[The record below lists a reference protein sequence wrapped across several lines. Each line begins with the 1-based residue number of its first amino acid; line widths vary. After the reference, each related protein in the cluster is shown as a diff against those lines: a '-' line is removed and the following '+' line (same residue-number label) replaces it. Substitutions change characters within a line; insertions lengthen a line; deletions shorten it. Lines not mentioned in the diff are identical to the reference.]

1 MMSVVCVLQVVLL
14 LAANPTTQQ
23 YHPPSSAHYTIATNG
38 AAMGGFSEV
47 SGLTTDTSAVDY
59 REGTNSQTNPRS
71 LTGSHKYSSITL
83 KRGTVSNSG
92 FYDWYKS
99 KNLMDVSLK
108 AIAPS
113 GQPITYHLRGCK
125 PTKYTGPNLTGNGS
139 GEVAIE
145 ELVLSCESITLV
157 K

>member
-1 MMSVVCVLQVVLL
+1 MMSVVCMLQLVLL
-14 LAANPTTQQ
+14 LATNPTTQQ
-23 YHPPSSAHYTIATNG
+23 FHPPSSAHYIIATNG

-47 SGLTTDTSAVDY
+47 SGLTTDTNTAEY
-59 REGTNSQTNPRS
+59 REGNESQ
-71 LTGSHKYSSITL
+71 LHVKQVTGVHKYTSITL

-92 FYDWYKS
+92 FYDWYKNKS
-99 KNLMDVSLK
+99 LKDVSLK

-125 PTKYTGPNLTGNGS
+125 PTKYTGPPLTGGGS
-139 GEVAIE
+139 GDVAIE

>member
-1 MMSVVCVLQVVLL
+1 MMSVVCVLQLLVLL
-14 LAANPTTQQ
+14 ATNPTTQQ
-23 YHPPSSAHYTIATNG
+23 FHPPSSARYIVATNG

-59 REGTNSQTNPRS
+59 REGNDPQNNTRS
-71 LTGSHKYSSITL
+71 LTGLHKYTSITL

-92 FYDWYKS
+92 FYNWYKN
-99 KNLMDVSLK
+99 KGLMDVSLK

-113 GQPITYHLRGCK
+113 GQPLTYHLRGCK
-125 PTKYTGPNLTGNGS
+125 PTKYTGPPLTAGGS
-139 GEVAIE
+139 GDVAIE

>member
-1 MMSVVCVLQVVLL
+1 MMSVVCVLQVLLL
-14 LAANPTTQQ
+14 LAANPTTVQ

-47 SGLTTDTSAVDY
+47 SGLTTDTNSAEY
-59 REGTNSQTNPRS
+59 REGNESQPHVKQ
-71 LTGSHKYSSITL
+71 LTGLHKYTSITL

-92 FYDWYKS
+92 FYDWYKNKS
-99 KNLMDVSLK
+99 LKDLSLK

-113 GQPITYHLRGCK
+113 GQPITYHLRNCK
-125 PTKYTGPNLTGNGS
+125 PTKYTGPNLTGSGS

>member
-1 MMSVVCVLQVVLL
+1 L
-14 LAANPTTQQ
+14 
-23 YHPPSSAHYTIATNG
+23 
-38 AAMGGFSEV
+38 
-47 SGLTTDTSAVDY
+47 
-59 REGTNSQTNPRS
+59 
-71 LTGSHKYSSITL
+71 HKYTSITL

-92 FYDWYKS
+92 FYDWYKNKS
-99 KNLMDVSLK
+99 LKDVSLK

-113 GQPITYHLRGCK
+113 GQPITYHLRNCK